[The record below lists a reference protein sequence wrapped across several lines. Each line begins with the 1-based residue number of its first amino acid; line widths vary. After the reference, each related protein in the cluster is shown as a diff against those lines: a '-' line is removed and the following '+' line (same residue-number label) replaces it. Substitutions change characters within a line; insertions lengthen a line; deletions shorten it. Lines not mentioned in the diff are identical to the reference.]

1 MGSRFARSLVALGLA
16 AQAAFGQGPAQ
27 PPVPDLALDG
37 IEIAGG
43 SKDDRAYSEAAMGLL
58 VGDPVGQ
65 ESFQAALNAIRATD
79 RFRTVEGTMEAG
91 PSGRVAKI
99 RLDPWPEIKGRE
111 FRGNL
116 PGKLED
122 GLFTGMHKGGR
133 AGELRLQRW
142 QAEAVQR
149 LKEAGYPDPS
159 VRILREE
166 GGAHLVIQVDTGA
179 PALVRAFQAEGAE
192 GLYSL
197 DRLQGITG
205 LRPGKTL
212 WSEAAQRQ
220 AFIDLRARLVKDKRY
235 EGTAEFRWDP
245 ETGLV
250 ALKVQPGPIVHL
262 KQEGNWSFLWKDL
275 EELVPLARA
284 GSYSPELLDEG
295 DRRILGFLRDKGY
308 LDAKVSHRREV
319 LRGSA
324 ERPEEVDI
332 TYQVETGE
340 RITIDEIVF
349 ERNKEVSE
357 AELNKVAA
365 LPSGVWSLGNPPA
378 TPDLISAI
386 ETRIKNH
393 YWSLGYPDIAL
404 RRPPMD
410 RSGGKTK
417 LVFQVR
423 EGTRQMVRQL
433 VMDMPADPSWK
444 PWALA
449 EAMPLI
455 LADHPRGEAGSS
467 EDTRLYRS
475 DRSATE
481 DVTATLATST
491 DPARPGVRTFTLT
504 TSRPLPFVKNDL
516 AVVFADLRQKIASL
530 GVQRPLP
537 RLRLDPAEGGYVIR
551 FEVPDQPRL
560 AVNRIV
566 VQGADT
572 TRAKAVLRETELA
585 KGAPLDANQLSKAQT
600 NLGNLGAFQ
609 RTDLVPLGESPTESE
624 GLPAKEGDLLL
635 KADERRP
642 WVLSSAFGY
651 DKSHGYHVGL
661 GAQRLNFM
669 GMGRSLDF
677 GMRAGD
683 NTFNNPTLRK
693 WFPTGDFDRSVDS
706 FTIGYTDPWFLPG
719 LLKGVLQ
726 DRTQYRLEGAYI
738 EETQSAFIAHRRRV
752 LNSLDWKLG
761 DSESLRL
768 GHRYERTDI
777 RANTEGIEL
786 SELFNMAGVPGATTV
801 ISAPYF
807 QFIRDKRDNAYDP
820 KTGTYFFGKLELAN
834 QLFGTGSKYSFAK
847 LDVRQQWNWPIGE
860 HAAYGVVMAA
870 ARIGLARPTAAS
882 VEDLPLAERFF
893 AGGPYTVRGVEPDML
908 GPVGTLGVYSHSG
921 GTSVRTGSRMIPLGG
936 QGLVV
941 LNLEYRFPLFGSE
954 TIWAE
959 VFMDSGQV
967 YARLSPGTRED
978 GDPAPFPS
986 LRTTLGLGLILKL
999 GLPIKF
1005 EYATDLKRLLGRP
1018 LTQQEEDTKLKGLL
1032 ISAGYQY

>member
-1 MGSRFARSLVALGLA
+1 MRVRLGIPLVALWLT
-16 AQAAFGQGPAQ
+16 AQAAFGQEAAT
-27 PPVPDLALDG
+27 PPLPERTLSG

-43 SKDDRAYSEAAMGLL
+43 SKDDRAYSEAALGLL
-58 VGDPVGQ
+58 VGDPVGP
-65 ESFQAALNAIRATD
+65 ESFQVALNAIRATD
-79 RFRTVEGTMEAG
+79 RFRVVEGSLEEQPGGLMA
-91 PSGRVAKI
+91 RI
-99 RLDPWPEIKGRE
+99 RLEPWPEIEKRE

-116 PGKLED
+116 PKKLRD
-122 GLFTGMHKGGR
+122 GLFTGMHQGGR

-142 QAEAVQR
+142 QAEAEQR
-149 LKEAGYPDPS
+149 LREAGYPSPS

-166 GGAHLVIQVDTGA
+166 GGARIIIQVETGA
-179 PALVRAFQAEGAE
+179 PALVRTFQVEGGE
-192 GLYSL
+192 GLYPIE
-197 DRLQGITG
+197 RLRGVTDI
-205 LRPGKTL
+205 RPGETL
-212 WSEAAQRQ
+212 WSDAAQRH
-220 AFIDLRARLVKDKRY
+220 AYIELRARLVKDKRY
-235 EGTAEFRWDP
+235 EGTTEFLWDP
-245 ETGLV
+245 ATGRLL
-250 ALKVQPGPIVHL
+250 LKLRPGPVVHL
-262 KQEGNWSFLWKDL
+262 RQEGNWSMLWKDL
-275 EELVPLARA
+275 EDLVPLARA

-308 LDAKVSHRREV
+308 LDAKVTHRREV
-319 LRGSA
+319 LKGSA
-324 ERPEEVDI
+324 ENPEEVDI
-332 TYQVETGE
+332 TYKVDAGE

-349 ERNKEVSE
+349 ERNKELTTEELQKV
-357 AELNKVAA
+357 AEL
-365 LPSGVWSLGNPPA
+365 PSSVWSLGNPPA
-378 TPDLISAI
+378 TPELISAI
-386 ETRIKNH
+386 ESRIKTH
-393 YWSLGYPDIAL
+393 YWNLGYPDIAL

-410 RSGGKTK
+410 RSGGRTR
-417 LVFQVR
+417 LIFQVR
-423 EGTRQMVRQL
+423 EGARQMVKQL
-433 VMDMPADPSWK
+433 VMDVPADPSWK
-444 PWALA
+444 PWMLA

-455 LADHPRGEAGSS
+455 FTDRIRGEAEG
-467 EDTRLYRS
+467 DARLYRS
-475 DRSATE
+475 DRSTTE
-481 DVTATLATST
+481 DVTATLQSST
-491 DPARPGVRTFTLT
+491 DPARPEVRTFTLT
-504 TSRPLPFVKNDL
+504 TSRALPFVKNDL

-537 RLRLDPAEGGYVIR
+537 RLRLDPGEGGYVIR
-551 FEVPDQPRL
+551 FEVPEQPRIT
-560 AVNRIV
+560 VNRVI

-585 KGAPLDANQLSKAQT
+585 RNKPLDANQISKAQT
-600 NLGNLGAFQ
+600 NLGNLGAF
-609 RTDLVPLGESPTESE
+609 RSTDLAPLAASPAESG
-624 GLPAKEGDLLL
+624 GLPTQEGDLLL

-651 DKSHGYHVGL
+651 DKSHGYHIGL
-661 GAQRLNFM
+661 GAQRLNFL

-719 LLKGVLQ
+719 MLKGILQ

-738 EETQSAFIAHRRRV
+738 QETQSAFIAHRRRV

-761 DSESLRL
+761 EFQSVRL

-801 ISAPYF
+801 ISAPYL
-807 QFIRDKRDNAYDP
+807 QLVRDKRDNPYDP
-820 KTGTYFFGKLELAN
+820 KAGTYFFGKLELAN

-847 LDVRQQWNWPIGE
+847 LDLRQQWNWPMGD
-860 HAAYGVVMAA
+860 HARYGVVMAS
-870 ARIGLARPTAAS
+870 ARLGLARPTAPS
-882 VEDLPLAERFF
+882 VVDLPLAERFF

-921 GTSVRTGSRMIPLGG
+921 GSSVRTGSRMIPLGG

-959 VFMDSGQV
+959 IFVDSGQV
-967 YARLSPGTRED
+967 YARLNPDDRAE
-978 GDPAPFPS
+978 GDPAPFPA
-986 LRTTLGLGLILKL
+986 LRTTLGMGLILKL

-1005 EYATDLKRLLGRP
+1005 EYATDLKRLLGQP
-1018 LTQQEEDTKLKGLL
+1018 LTQQEEDTRLKGLL